1 MISSH
6 DKYHLINTKYLK
18 MHSKNTQKK
27 ISFNESLDALD
38 ELNSCEVSKAS
49 SEIMLDRFCNGKEI
63 DFPFSN
69 NQDLLVVMISFA
81 AI

>member
-1 MISSH
+1 MICSH
-6 DKYHLINTKYLK
+6 DKYHLNNIKNLK
-18 MHSKNTQKK
+18 MNSKNTQKK

-63 DFPFSN
+63 DFPFSK
-69 NQDLLVVMISFA
+69 
-81 AI
+81 

>member
-6 DKYHLINTKYLK
+6 DKYHLINTKNLK
-18 MHSKNTQKK
+18 MNSKNTKK
-27 ISFNESLDALD
+27 ISFNDSLDALD

-63 DFPFSN
+63 DFPFSK
-69 NQDLLVVMISFA
+69 
-81 AI
+81 